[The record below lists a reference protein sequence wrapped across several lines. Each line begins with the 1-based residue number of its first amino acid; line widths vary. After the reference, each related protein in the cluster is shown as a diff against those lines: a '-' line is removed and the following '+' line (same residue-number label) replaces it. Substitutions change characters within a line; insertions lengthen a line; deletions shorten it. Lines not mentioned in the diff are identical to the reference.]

1 MRTALLD
8 RLRCPFCGTRLAL
21 VDTGATLSDDQV
33 VTEGVL
39 GCECCAFPVVAGI
52 PVLLADD
59 TTRTAMHA
67 LEAGRSHDALQTL
80 LGLDDER
87 ATRFLALH
95 QRTGATTYRD
105 LLDVLSPDA
114 EGRYFLYR
122 FSDPT
127 FVPAEAIVR
136 SLGQSRPVSVGPIL
150 DCCGGS
156 GHLSRVLAQLAP
168 TESPAPHTVVTDL
181 HFWKL
186 WLATQFTAPAA
197 DAVCC
202 NADAPL
208 PFVRDL
214 FAMVVLM
221 DAFPYIW
228 HKRLCADE
236 LSRVARPDGV
246 VLLPHLHS
254 SLGENASAG
263 DPLSPAAYHELFAAH
278 RPRLFSD
285 RRLFD
290 SLVDD
295 DVVDLA
301 SDLSPDALDDEPSL
315 TLVASR
321 NDTLFRRHEA
331 PRPPQPADPVIVNPL
346 YTVVV
351 RDGRS
356 TLTLQFP
363 TPEYAQEF
371 DDCRRYLPAE
381 ITVEAD
387 LTSRLDPTGLGPT
400 YDDLRRRR
408 VLIDAPP
415 RYCS

>member
-8 RLRCPFCGTRLAL
+8 QLRCPFCGTRLAL
-21 VDTGATLSDDQV
+21 VDTGATVSDDHV
-33 VTEGVL
+33 VSEGVL

-52 PVLLADD
+52 PVLLADEA
-59 TTRTAMHA
+59 TRTAMHA
-67 LEAGRSHDALQTL
+67 LEAGRRADALQTL

-87 ATRFLALH
+87 AARFQAL
-95 QRTGATTYRD
+95 QARISPATYRD
-105 LLDVLSPDA
+105 MLDILSPDA

-136 SLGQSRPVSVGPIL
+136 TLGQSPSVAAGPIL
-150 DCCGGS
+150 DHCGGS
-156 GHLSRVLAQLAP
+156 GHLSGVLAGLAP
-168 TESPAPHTVVTDL
+168 GGPPRPHTVVTDL

-208 PFVRDL
+208 PFVPDL
-214 FAMVVLM
+214 FAMTVLM

-236 LSRVARPDGV
+236 MSRVTRSDGV

-254 SLGENASAG
+254 SLGENPSAG
-263 DPLSPAAYHELFAAH
+263 DPLSPLAYQELFAAH
-278 RPRLFSD
+278 APRLFSD
-285 RRLFD
+285 RRVFD

-295 DVVDLA
+295 AVVDLA
-301 SDLSPDALDDEPSL
+301 SNLSSDALGDEPSL

-321 NDTLFRRHEA
+321 DDSLFRRHEA
-331 PRPPQPADPVIVNPL
+331 PDPPQPAEGVIVNPL
-346 YTVVV
+346 YTMVA
-351 RDGRS
+351 RNGRS
-356 TLTLQFP
+356 VLTLQFP
-363 TPEYAQEF
+363 TPEYAEEF
-371 DDCRRYLPAE
+371 EDCRRYLPTE
-381 ITVEAD
+381 VTIDAD
-387 LTSRLDPTGLGPT
+387 LTSRLDPTLIGPR

-408 VLIDAPP
+408 ILIDAPP
-415 RYCS
+415 RYC